1 MLRAK
6 AQITLL
12 GILFQGKNSTSYA
25 EQKNLHLNSRTLAW
39 VSFQCGMW
47 SQSVRSMQ
55 ASSCPRN
62 MLNAVGCPALGGALR
77 YDEKMVHFP
86 VGKVCAASL
95 WGQVL

>member
-1 MLRAK
+1 MLSAK
-6 AQITLL
+6 AEITLL

-25 EQKNLHLNSRTLAW
+25 EQNLHLNSRTLAW
-39 VSFQCGMW
+39 VSFQYGMW

-62 MLNAVGCPALGGALR
+62 MLNAVGRPAPGGALR
-77 YDEKMVHFP
+77 FSQKMVHFP

-95 WGQVL
+95 WGQML